1 MTVKIAGVIAEC
13 NPFHEGHR
21 YLLEKA
27 REITG
32 ADRVVVLL
40 SGDFVQ
46 RGEPAVEPKEI
57 RVRQILAGG
66 ADAVLELPVL
76 YAASSAE
83 YFADGAVNIFNRLG
97 GVTDLVFGSESGSLE
112 PLSKAADLLL
122 REPEQFRQA
131 LRRHLAEGMTYP
143 AARSAAAAETAGI
156 RLPDT
161 ANDLLG
167 MEYLLSVLRLREGG
181 RNVTSIRHVP
191 IDTDPGTAD
200 TRAQMREKNAS
211 DMSFANAEKNGAGSE
226 ACRFTPHAVKR
237 ISTVSASALRE
248 ERRKTDPSAVC
259 PDDFSDMLYYRIR
272 SVLKEERTRPG
283 ASALDDFLDVTP
295 DFADKIRRAL
305 PEYESLS
312 AFTARLKSK
321 DLTYT
326 RVSRALLHVLLDIR
340 KSDLAV
346 FRVPGYVR
354 LLGLSGDAGKA
365 GDLIG
370 TLASGQ
376 LPVIAALGR
385 DQSRIPASY
394 ERMLQ
399 TDLFASEL
407 YDAVYARKTGHA
419 AILSEHAKPVIRM

>member
-1 MTVKIAGVIAEC
+1 MKIAGVIAEC

-21 YLLEKA
+21 YVLAKA

-83 YFADGAVNIFNRLG
+83 YFADGAVNLFNRLG

-161 ANDLLG
+161 SNDLLG
-167 MEYLLSVLRLREGG
+167 MEYLLSVLRLRKGG
-181 RNVTSIRHVP
+181 SKVTSNRRVQTCMNPCGTNVP
-191 IDTDPGTAD
+191 MGEKSPSGISPAETAEGTA
-200 TRAQMREKNAS
+200 
-211 DMSFANAEKNGAGSE
+211 GSG
-226 ACRFTPHAVKR
+226 ACRFTPHVVKR

-248 ERRKTDPSAVC
+248 ERRRADPAAVC

-272 SVLKEERTRPG
+272 SVLQEERTRPG
-283 ASALDDFLDVTP
+283 APALDDFLDVTP

-305 PEYESLS
+305 PEYEGFS

-326 RVSRALLHVLLDIR
+326 RVSRALLHILLDIR
-340 KSDLAV
+340 KSDLAA
-346 FRVPGYVR
+346 FRLPGYVR

-385 DQSRIPASY
+385 DQSRIPAPY

-407 YDAVYARKTGHA
+407 YDAVYARKTGRTA
-419 AILSEHAKPVIRM
+419 VLSEYAKQVIRV

>member
-97 GVTDLVFGSESGSLE
+97 GVTDLVFG
-112 PLSKAADLLL
+112 
-122 REPEQFRQA
+122 
-131 LRRHLAEGMTYP
+131 LAEGMTYP

-200 TRAQMREKNAS
+200 TRAPMREKNAS
-211 DMSFANAEKNGAGSE
+211 DMSFANAEKNGAGSD

-283 ASALDDFLDVTP
+283 APALDDFLDVTP

-305 PEYESLS
+305 PEYEGFS

-326 RVSRALLHVLLDIR
+326 RVSRALLHILLDIR

-370 TLASGQ
+370 TLVSGQ

-385 DQSRIPASY
+385 DRNRIPAPY

-407 YDAVYARKTGHA
+407 YDAVYARKAGRA
-419 AILSEHAKPVIRM
+419 AILSEHAKPVIRV

>member
-21 YLLEKA
+21 YVLAKA

-83 YFADGAVNIFNRLG
+83 YFADGAVNLFNRLG

-167 MEYLLSVLRLREGG
+167 MEYLLSVLRLRKGG
-181 RNVTSIRHVP
+181 SKVTPNRRVQTCMNP
-191 IDTDPGTAD
+191 CGTNAP
-200 TRAQMREKNAS
+200 MGEKS
-211 DMSFANAEKNGAGSE
+211 PSGISPAETAEVTAGSG
-226 ACRFTPHAVKR
+226 ACRFTPHVVKR

-248 ERRKTDPSAVC
+248 ERRRADPAAVC

-272 SVLKEERTRPG
+272 SVLQEERTRPG
-283 ASALDDFLDVTP
+283 APALDDFLDVTP

-305 PEYESLS
+305 PEYEGFS

-326 RVSRALLHVLLDIR
+326 RVSRALLHILLDIR

-346 FRVPGYVR
+346 FRLPGYVR

-385 DQSRIPASY
+385 DQSRIPAPY

-407 YDAVYARKTGHA
+407 YDAVYARKTGRTA
-419 AILSEHAKPVIRM
+419 VLSEYAKQVIRV

>member
-1 MTVKIAGVIAEC
+1 MKIAGVIAEC

-21 YLLEKA
+21 YVLAKA

-83 YFADGAVNIFNRLG
+83 YFADGAVNLFNRLG

-167 MEYLLSVLRLREGG
+167 MEYLLSVLRLRKGGSKGTSNRRVQICMNPCGTNVPMGEKSPSDISPAETAEGT
-181 RNVTSIRHVP
+181 V
-191 IDTDPGTAD
+191 
-200 TRAQMREKNAS
+200 
-211 DMSFANAEKNGAGSE
+211 GSG
-226 ACRFTPHAVKR
+226 ACRFTPHVVKR

-248 ERRKTDPSAVC
+248 ERRRADPAAVC

-272 SVLKEERTRPG
+272 SVLQEERTRPG
-283 ASALDDFLDVTP
+283 APALDDFLDVTP

-305 PEYESLS
+305 PEYEGFS

-326 RVSRALLHVLLDIR
+326 RVSRALLHILLDIR
-340 KSDLAV
+340 KSDLAA
-346 FRVPGYVR
+346 FRLPGYVR

-385 DQSRIPASY
+385 DQSRIPAPY

-407 YDAVYARKTGHA
+407 YDAVYARKRGRTA
-419 AILSEHAKPVIRM
+419 VLSEYAKQVIRV